1 MIFYICKKKFMKRT
15 INFMKNK
22 KIIIVSCFLF
32 VVAINYSLFAQAQVS
47 SVFEQAQIVREEFVK
62 EAKKYLGTPYKY
74 AGTDPSG
81 FDCSGFVSYVA
92 EKSCD
97 VTLPRRSQ
105 DIFNATSYV
114 MNQNREI
121 GDLLFFKTTNGDNI
135 SHVGIYIGN
144 DEFIHSASDGP
155 VTGVIISSLSEK
167 YYKRTYY
174 QAGRFLPSAVS
185 KGGTFSGL
193 AGSKSSD
200 GTKNFRSDTIATF
213 NWSFL
218 DANRATFSVRGFSIT
233 EYISYRGWAVAPGIG
248 ITLRYNAPSKTWQ
261 FPITIGVDFIEYIR
275 VYIGL
280 LFSTKGNKAPGTDL
294 PLDTSVFPGIIGL
307 QFHSPALKLGSFQF
321 KLVQSLNYT
330 FYKIPSESS
339 LSSKNLF
346 NSSFELS
353 TGLCVTLPF

>member
-1 MIFYICKKKFMKRT
+1 MFIFVKKIYQKDE
-15 INFMKNK
+15 NFNMKNK
-22 KIIIVSCFLF
+22 KTIFISCLLSIM
-32 VVAINYSLFAQAQVS
+32 ALNYCLFAQAS

-74 AGTDPSG
+74 AGTTPDG

-92 EKSCD
+92 EKSCNIK
-97 VTLPRRSQ
+97 LPRRSQ

-114 MNQNREI
+114 MNKNLEI
-121 GDLLFFKTTNGDNI
+121 GDLLFFKTTSGDNV

-155 VTGVIISSLSEK
+155 QTGVIISSLSEK

-174 QAGRFLPSAVS
+174 QAGRFLPSVAA

-193 AGSKSSD
+193 AGAKPSD
-200 GTKNFRSDTIATF
+200 GSKNLQSDTILTF

-218 DANRATFSVRGFSIT
+218 KADKAAFNVRGFSIT
-233 EYISYRGWAVAPGIG
+233 EYISYRGWSVMPGIG
-248 ITLRYNAPSKTWQ
+248 VGIRYNMPSKTWQ
-261 FPITIGVDFIEYIR
+261 FPILIGVDFIKYLR
-275 VYIGL
+275 VYTGL

-294 PLDTSVFPGIIGL
+294 PLDTSIFPGIFGL
-307 QFHSPALKLGSFQF
+307 EFHSPSLNLSYFKL
-321 KLVQSLNYT
+321 KLVQSINYT
-330 FYKIPSESS
+330 FYTAPKGSP

-346 NSSFELS
+346 NSSLELS
-353 TGLCVTLPF
+353 TGVCVTLPF

>member
-1 MIFYICKKKFMKRT
+1 MEKIYKKDDKFNMKT
-15 INFMKNK
+15 K
-22 KIIIVSCFLF
+22 KIISILCFLF
-32 VVAINYSLFAQAQVS
+32 AIAINYSLFAQAQVS

-74 AGTDPSG
+74 AGMDPSG

-92 EKSCD
+92 EKSCGI
-97 VTLPRRSQ
+97 TLPRRSQ

-114 MNQNREI
+114 MDQNREI
-121 GDLLFFKTTNGDNI
+121 GDLLFFKTTNGDNV

-155 VTGVIISSLSEK
+155 KTGVIISSLSEK

-185 KGGTFSGL
+185 KGGSFSGL
-193 AGSKSSD
+193 VGNKSST
-200 GTKNFRSDTIATF
+200 GKKNFQSDTIATF
-213 NWSFL
+213 NWAFL
-218 DANRATFSVRGFSIT
+218 DANKATFNLRGFSIT
-233 EYISYRGWAVAPGIG
+233 EYVSYHGWSVYPGIG
-248 ITLRYNAPSKTWQ
+248 VTLRYNAPSKTWQ
-261 FPITIGVDFIEYIR
+261 FPIIIGVDFIKYIR
-275 VYIGL
+275 VYTGL
-280 LFSTKGNKAPGTDL
+280 LFSSNGNKATGTEL
-294 PLDTSVFPGIIGL
+294 PLDTTTFPGIFGVE
-307 QFHSPALKLGSFQF
+307 FHSPALNFNSFKL

-330 FYKIPSESS
+330 FYTIPKDSP

-353 TGLCVTLPF
+353 TGLCVTLPL